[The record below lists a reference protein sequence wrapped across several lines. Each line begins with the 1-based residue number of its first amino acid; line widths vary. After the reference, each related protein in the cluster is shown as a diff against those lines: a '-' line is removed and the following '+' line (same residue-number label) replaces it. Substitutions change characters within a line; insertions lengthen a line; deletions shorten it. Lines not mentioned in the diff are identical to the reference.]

1 VTKRPA
7 AAFVLSIPPVS
18 LGRGGDRAA
27 TPVSEREEVG
37 LARRLVSARTRPEDE
52 RYALAQVAA
61 KVAAV
66 AASSREGRRAV
77 VPTGSLG
84 RCGCEKMEKKRKET
98 EMACQMDLGQ
108 KEDTNSK
115 YFSKV

>member
-61 KVAAV
+61 V